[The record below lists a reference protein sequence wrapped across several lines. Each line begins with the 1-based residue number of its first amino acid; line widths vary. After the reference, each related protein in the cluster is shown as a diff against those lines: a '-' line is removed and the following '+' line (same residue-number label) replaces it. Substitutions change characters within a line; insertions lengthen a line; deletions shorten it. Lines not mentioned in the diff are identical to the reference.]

1 MSEIVI
7 SASAVKELREQTG
20 VGMMDCKKALTE
32 AEGDFEKAIE
42 LLRLRGQK
50 MSEKRADRDAKE
62 GVVIAMVSDDNKRGV
77 VVRLS
82 CETDFVSKNED
93 FVQLTKDITAVA
105 LSTFPANA
113 EASFSKL

>member
-50 MSEKRADRDAKE
+50 MSEKRAVNRMNLIMFFPFFLLRVK
-62 GVVIAMVSDDNKRGV
+62 V
-77 VVRLS
+77 
-82 CETDFVSKNED
+82 
-93 FVQLTKDITAVA
+93 
-105 LSTFPANA
+105 STFFNVII
-113 EASFSKL
+113 L

>member
-42 LLRLRGQK
+42 LLR
-50 MSEKRADRDAKE
+50 
-62 GVVIAMVSDDNKRGV
+62 
-77 VVRLS
+77 
-82 CETDFVSKNED
+82 
-93 FVQLTKDITAVA
+93 
-105 LSTFPANA
+105 
-113 EASFSKL
+113 